1 MKDIKISNF
10 KIDAR
15 ELLTFKVTVK
25 QWDYTQIDAQLL
37 KNSENNW
44 DLLDIEFSWLLKWDI
59 DKFRKW
65 KIQSLAYLMNTY
77 CDKFHIDLEAEKTN
91 LYVRNKVKSRTDLT
105 DAQLDEEIKTYKLWL
120 MQF

>member
-77 CDKFHIDLEAEKTN
+77 CDKFHIDLDAEKTN
-91 LYVRNKVKSRTDLT
+91 LYVRNKVKSRADLT
-105 DAQLDEEIKTYKLWL
+105 DAQLDDEIEKYKLGL